1 MRPNLLE
8 ISVTDT
14 GLGIRP
20 EDQEKLLL
28 DFSKLNHSEDQML
41 NNYGVGLGL
50 SISDAIVKELSDEK
64 RGLHLKSEWGKGS
77 TFSFYLQDFNETDCR
92 YQEVSCLPPIP
103 DLDFLMNLD
112 DNVSQ
117 AFSKSI
123 KTSKSYATTK
133 RPVASFDAINL
144 NALNIDKEVILKKRC
159 ACNDILI
166 CDDNQFN
173 IISLKLQLH
182 HIGKECDFASLG
194 EIAIEKVR
202 EKLKSSCCKFY
213 KHIFMDL
220 EMPVMDGCE
229 TSRKIKEIIDCLSYR
244 TKIVAFSGY
253 DAFEE
258 RIKAIKSG
266 MEEFL
271 VKPVMEKDLRR
282 IVEES
287 VDIRKIRSEQDGIRE
302 RVFDFT

>member
-1 MRPNLLE
+1 MRPNLFEL
-8 ISVTDT
+8 SVTDT

-28 DFSKLNHSEDQML
+28 DFCKLTHSEDQML

-50 SISDAIVKELSDEK
+50 SISDAIAKELSNEK
-64 RGLHLKSEWGKGS
+64 RGLILKSEWGQGS
-77 TFSFYLQDFNETDCR
+77 TFSFYLQDYNETDCR
-92 YQEVSCLPPIP
+92 YKEVSSLPPIP
-103 DLDFLMNLD
+103 DLDFLMNLEE
-112 DNVSQ
+112 NVSQ

-123 KTSKSYATTK
+123 KTSKSYATSK
-133 RPVASFDAINL
+133 RPIVSYDAITS
-144 NALNIDKEVILKKRC
+144 NALNIEKEAMFKKKC
-159 ACNDILI
+159 TCSDILI

-173 IISLKLQLH
+173 ILSLKLQLH

-194 EIAIEKVR
+194 EIAIQKVR

-266 MEEFL
+266 MEDFL
-271 VKPVMEKDLRR
+271 VKPVMERDLRR
-282 IVEES
+282 IVEECF
-287 VDIRKIRSEQDGIRE
+287 DIRKIRSEQDGIRGRE
-302 RVFDFT
+302 FDFK